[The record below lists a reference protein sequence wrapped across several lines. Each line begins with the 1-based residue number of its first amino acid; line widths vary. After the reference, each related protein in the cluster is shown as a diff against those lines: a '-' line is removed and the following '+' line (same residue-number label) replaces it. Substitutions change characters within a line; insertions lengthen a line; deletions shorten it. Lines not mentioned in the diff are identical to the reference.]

1 MSETNKSSQ
10 GDTSKGTGQSR
21 YLTSEKKRYLL
32 ASVDE
37 DEQSLMNQQK
47 QELTNILIEL
57 KSEYDKITRESK
69 CKNEQIIELEK
80 MSKMLEEMDQKNQKK
95 YKEVAETNEVMEQ
108 AIDLKKKKKEEE
120 LYQKKTLQ
128 KQIEKL
134 KTDILLI
141 QKEIITKEIQY
152 KRLEKQYELER
163 INENEIRLKKNN
175 KYMQI
180 ETQKDKNKYEQN
192 EHDLQI
198 GYYKKIIEQ
207 KSRFL
212 KAADERKQK
221 QAEIARNAKN
231 DSLDKTEVEMRKAL
245 ELNKLY
251 HQYLN
256 HKMKTQLEENADLEK
271 AYREV
276 KDICVKY

>member
-1 MSETNKSSQ
+1 
-10 GDTSKGTGQSR
+10 
-21 YLTSEKKRYLL
+21 
-32 ASVDE
+32 
-37 DEQSLMNQQK
+37 
-47 QELTNILIEL
+47 
-57 KSEYDKITRESK
+57 
-69 CKNEQIIELEK
+69 
-80 MSKMLEEMDQKNQKK
+80 MLEEMDQKNQKK

-180 ETQKDKNKYEQN
+180 ETQKDKNKYEQ
-192 EHDLQI
+192 
-198 GYYKKIIEQ
+198 
-207 KSRFL
+207 
-212 KAADERKQK
+212 
-221 QAEIARNAKN
+221 EIAKYLINAPTSITAPERTAVKRTPILSRMIPAKIRKKTKTLRNVSEPCIVPNAVESHPRSDIIK
-231 DSLDKTEVEMRKAL
+231 SLIGERMSIKIYEQNIASASNSNAVQRIAGLSLKT
-245 ELNKLY
+245 
-251 HQYLN
+251 
-256 HKMKTQLEENADLEK
+256 
-271 AYREV
+271 
-276 KDICVKY
+276 